1 MGSTSDLVGVAA
13 IGVIGYL
20 LVKKI
25 SDIGGSVSNTATTY
39 IEKVTEKVESLKN
52 EIGGITEKVESL
64 NNEMN
69 DNPILKYIA
78 PDIQRPSEMT
88 ETQKT
93 ALEEYKKGNVTTK
106 TVADPN
112 SLYSK
117 LFGKKQVVTPNL
129 PEKKISISS
138 LPSIPTSAATH
149 FEAATKIYKNPPNLP
164 EKKISISSLPS
175 IPTSAATHFEAA
187 TKIYKNPPNL
197 PEKKISISSLPS
209 IPTSAATHFEA
220 ATKIYKNPPQL
231 PEKKI
236 SVTSLPSIPTSA
248 AGSGKS
254 SSSGSSKITTVKVS
268 SGGYSVARESGTTV
282 NQGRYAPIKVK
293 R

>member
-1 MGSTSDLVGVAA
+1 MANKSTVIKAGSVGSSLLPAIA
-13 IGVIGYL
+13 IIGVGYL
-20 LVKKI
+20 GYKAI
-25 SDIGGSVSNTATTY
+25 SGMNFGGITGGITGGIPGGIAAGIS
-39 IEKVTEKVESLKN
+39 ERVESLKN

-78 PDIQRPSEMT
+78 PDIQKPSEMT

-129 PEKKISISS
+129 PEKRISLTS
-138 LPSIPTSAATH
+138 LPSIPAPDAVQ
-149 FEAATKIYKNPPNLP
+149 FEQAMKIYKNPPSLP

-175 IPTSAATHFEAA
+175 IPADAAKHFEQAM
-187 TKIYKNPPNL
+187 
-197 PEKKISISSLPS
+197 
-209 IPTSAATHFEA
+209 
-220 ATKIYKNPPQL
+220 KIYKNPPQL

-282 NQGRYAPIKVK
+282 NAGKYETIKVK
-293 R
+293 KK